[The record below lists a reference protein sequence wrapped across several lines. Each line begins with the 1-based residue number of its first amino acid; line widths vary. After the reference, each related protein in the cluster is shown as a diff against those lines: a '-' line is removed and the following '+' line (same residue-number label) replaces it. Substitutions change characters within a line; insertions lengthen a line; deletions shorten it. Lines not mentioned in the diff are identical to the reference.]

1 MRRANGTGTI
11 HKSKDKRRKSWA
23 AIRSAVNGKR
33 VLIGYFETKAAAEQA
48 LALDAIIPASEMKNL
63 TVKEVFEA
71 WKKTRAYTRLS
82 RQTRDNYNAA
92 FGHMKRFHSVKFR
105 DMRQEHWQRC
115 IDTSTARSFSS
126 QNKIKILAK
135 RLSDYAVNSDII
147 FKSYASGLITDR
159 EKKSDIPIFSD
170 TEIKK
175 LFDNDT
181 LPFVDSILILI
192 YTGMR
197 IREFLSLKKFQVDTK
212 NMVIRGGSK
221 TAAGHD
227 RVIPIHKKIQK
238 YIIDISKNSTEFFY
252 THEQNGEVIPW
263 SYWGYLKNYKRTL
276 ESLSIEY
283 KSPHKTRHT
292 FVSMLDERGEDDTA
306 LAKVTGHADPNFSK
320 KRYSHPNIDRLRR
333 AVDKI

>member
-11 HKSKDKRRKSWA
+11 RKSKEKRRKPWA
-23 AIRSAVNGKR
+23 AIRSSANGKR

-48 LALDAIIPASEMKNL
+48 LALDTIIPASELKNL

-92 FGHMKRFHSVKFR
+92 FAHMKRFHTVKFR

-135 RLSDYAVNSDII
+135 RLSDYAVNSDIV

-159 EKKSDIPIFSD
+159 EKKSDITVFSE

-175 LFDNDT
+175 LFDNDKA
-181 LPFVDSILILI
+181 PFVDSILILI
-192 YTGMR
+192 YTGLR
-197 IREFLSLKKFQVDTK
+197 IREFLSLKKFQVDIK

-238 YIIDISKNSTEFFY
+238 YVLNISESSTEYFY
-252 THEQNGEVIPW
+252 VHKHNGEVIPW
-263 SYWGYLKNYKRTL
+263 SYWGYLKNYKQTL
-276 ESLSIEY
+276 ESLGIEY

-292 FVSMLDERGEDDTA
+292 FVSMLDERGGDDTA

-320 KRYSHPNIDRLRR
+320 KRYSHPDIERLRR